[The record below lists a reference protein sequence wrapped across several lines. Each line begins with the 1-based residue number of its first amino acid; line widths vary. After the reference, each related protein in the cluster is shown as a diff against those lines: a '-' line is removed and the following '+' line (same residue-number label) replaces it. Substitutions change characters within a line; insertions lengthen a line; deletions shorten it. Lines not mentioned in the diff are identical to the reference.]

1 MDLRVFE
8 RLDAEV
14 YSVFRDKGVLSLSYV
29 PGVLVCRGRE
39 EEYLARVLTRG
50 VSENFLPP
58 MIRVFGGTG
67 CGKTVTVRSV
77 LERFSRY
84 EGMFSGFFM

>member
-58 MIRVFGGTG
+58 MISMPIPTARRTCRASSLPF
-67 CGKTVTVRSV
+67 R
-77 LERFSRY
+77 RIQR
-84 EGMFSGFFM
+84 